1 MTIICLNHTSEVQQ
15 PDNGDVDQQDQERR
29 QRFVQ
34 VSSESS
40 KVLGPAE
47 AQEWRWIQL
56 LQTSEHNSWAGK
68 EDDEDETDYE

>member
-1 MTIICLNHTSEVQQ
+1 MTIICLNHTSKVQQ
-15 PDNGDVDQQDQERR
+15 PDNGGVDRQDQERR

-47 AQEWRWIQL
+47 AQEWRWIQR
-56 LQTSEHNSWAGK
+56 LQTSEQNSWAGK
-68 EDDEDETDYE
+68 EDDEDETKYE